1 MDYKQTKM
9 VLASLEQEKVRYVII
24 GGVALTILGLPRA
37 TQDLDLFIAPDGENI
52 ARLRK
57 ALHRVFDDPSI
68 EEISAEDLL
77 GEYPAVQYVP
87 PSGTFTIDILTR
99 LGETFRFD
107 DLQSQRIDFD
117 DLTISVVTPSTLYR
131 MKKGTVRPRDWD
143 DAASLKR
150 RFKIKED

>member
-1 MDYKQTKM
+1 MEYEQTKK
-9 VLASLEQEKVRYVII
+9 VLAALEQEKVCYVII
-24 GGVALTILGLPRA
+24 GGVALNLLGLPRA
-37 TQDLDLFIAPDGENI
+37 TQDLDLFIAPDRENI

-57 ALHRVFDDPSI
+57 ALHLVFDDASI
-68 EEISAEDLL
+68 DEISAEDLL

-99 LGETFRFD
+99 LGKAFKFN
-107 DLQSQRIDFD
+107 DLESQRINFEE
-117 DLTISVVTPSTLYR
+117 LTISVVTAQTLYQ

-143 DAASLKR
+143 DAASLKQ

>member
-1 MDYKQTKM
+1 M
-9 VLASLEQEKVRYVII
+9 
-24 GGVALTILGLPRA
+24 
-37 TQDLDLFIAPDGENI
+37 
-52 ARLRK
+52 
-57 ALHRVFDDPSI
+57 FDDPSI

-99 LGETFRFD
+99 LGETFSFD

-117 DLTISVVTPSTLYR
+117 DLTISVVTPSMLYR

-150 RFKIKED
+150 RFKIEED